1 MIFVNFVCLQPLLK
15 TPKIHLMKKIFLILL
30 LFTFKGQAQWKS
42 YLISIKGDTI
52 NCIDQKGLKQGK
64 WVIRTDELRGEP
76 GFEEEGVFE
85 NDKREGLWRK
95 YNLSGDL
102 IALEN
107 YKWGLKDGKQQYFTM
122 LGDLQR
128 EESWYAANPEHPIDT
143 IEVPDLYNPGKVE
156 TKIIK
161 HEVAEVR
168 HGTWKYYD
176 PSTGFITK
184 TERYFF
190 GQLEKD
196 GLGNTAKPANN
207 SASAQQGSTH
217 TSKKPK
223 EVLDWEK
230 KNAGKKKIKYKD
242 GSTSGG

>member
-1 MIFVNFVCLQPLLK
+1 
-15 TPKIHLMKKIFLILL
+15 MKKLPFIVLL
-30 LFTFKGQAQWKS
+30 LMVLEGHSQWKS
-42 YLISIKGDTI
+42 YQISVKGDTI
-52 NCIDQKGLKQGK
+52 NCVDQKDRKQGK
-64 WVIRTDELRGEP
+64 WVIRTEELRGEP

-85 NDKREGLWRK
+85 DDKREGLWRK

-102 IALEN
+102 MSLEN
-107 YKWGLKDGKQQYFTM
+107 YRWGYKDGKQQYFTM

-143 IEVPDLYNPGKVE
+143 IEVPDLYTPGKME

-196 GLGNTAKPANN
+196 GLSGGSKTTSTTTGTQTTAP
-207 SASAQQGSTH
+207 ST
-217 TSKKPK
+217 KKPK

-230 KNAGKKKIKYKD
+230 KNSGKKKIKYRD
-242 GSTSGG
+242 GSTSGN